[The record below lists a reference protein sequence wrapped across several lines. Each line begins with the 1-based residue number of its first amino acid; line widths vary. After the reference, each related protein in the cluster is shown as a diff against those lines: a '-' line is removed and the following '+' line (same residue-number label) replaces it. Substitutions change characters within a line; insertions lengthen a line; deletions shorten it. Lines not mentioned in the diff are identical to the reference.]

1 MITNVWHKNRDPEAY
16 GPDAHHFH
24 PSRYLDDNDQIAPAG
39 FGFECVGRQIAN
51 DAHNYQHCGNV
62 GNE

>member
-1 MITNVWHKNRDPEAY
+1 MSGTRIGIQKYTGLMLTISIPH
-16 GPDAHHFH
+16 
-24 PSRYLDDNDQIAPAG
+24 LDDNDQIAPAG

-51 DAHNYQHCGNV
+51 DAHDDYQHCGNV